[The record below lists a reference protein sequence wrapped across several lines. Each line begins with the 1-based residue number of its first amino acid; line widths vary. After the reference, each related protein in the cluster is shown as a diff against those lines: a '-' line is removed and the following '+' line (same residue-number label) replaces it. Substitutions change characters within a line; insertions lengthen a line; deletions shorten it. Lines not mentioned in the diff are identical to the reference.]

1 MNVLILYNSTQTYT
15 NTVYE
20 HLLSLKEH
28 SRHRIFF
35 AHADPV
41 SELNVDLGCFD
52 AVGIHFTIRLPF
64 DQVSPSVARALE
76 AYSGLKFLFIQD
88 EYDYPRRTWS
98 WINRLGMQLVFTVVP
113 EPGISTVY
121 PPSEFSRTRFVS
133 ILTGYVPEKLPPLE
147 DLPWPSQRSLMVGYR
162 GRPLPVRYG
171 LLGFEKVAIGAIVKE
186 YCDQTGVVCDI
197 AWSEESRIYGHKW
210 YEFVL
215 SCRSMLGSE
224 SGSNVFDWDGNLKD
238 TIEALK
244 LNRPGVDDDTIYREL
259 IAPLEIHGLMNQL
272 SPRVF
277 EAIASRTIL
286 VLFEGSYSGV
296 IRPWEHYIPLKKDG
310 SNIAEVMSRLADGDF
325 VDNMADRAWR
335 DVIGSG
341 NYSYK
346 SFVNIVDKEIDYSY
360 NELGCCSKPFKNVA
374 EQSLTPITTEPIR
387 ANPPKPSTDT
397 IVHAF
402 LGSRGAT
409 SKVVGQ
415 PLTPI
420 TTEPIRANPPK
431 PSTDTIFH
439 TFVGSQGAKDLGRRF
454 AIYLWWKLPES
465 VREILKPRLKRLL
478 GKG

>member
-20 HLLSLKEH
+20 HLSSLMAH

-41 SELNVDLGCFD
+41 SDLNVDLGCFD

-64 DQVSPSVARALE
+64 DQISPSVARALE

-88 EYDYPRRTWS
+88 EYDDPKRAWS
-98 WINRLGMQLVFTVVP
+98 WIKRLDMQLVFTVVP

-121 PPSEFSRTRFVS
+121 PPSEFPRTRFVS
-133 ILTGYVPEKLPPLE
+133 NLTGYVPEKLPPVE
-147 DLPWPSQRSLMVGYR
+147 DVPWPSLRSLMVGYR

-171 LLGFEKVAIGAIVKE
+171 QLAFEKVAIGEIVKE
-186 YCDQTGVVCDI
+186 YCDQTGVACDI

-224 SGSNVFDWDGNLKD
+224 SGSNVFDWDGNLKQ
-238 TIEALK
+238 TIEAFK
-244 LNRPGVDDDTIYREL
+244 SNRPGVADETIYQEL
-259 IAPLEIHGLMNQL
+259 IAPLEMHGLMNQL

-310 SNIAEVMSRLADGDF
+310 SNLTEVMSRLADGNF

-335 DVIGSG
+335 DVIASG

-346 SFVNIVDKEIDYSY
+346 SFVSMVDNEIEHSY
-360 NELGCCSKPFKNVA
+360 NELGCCDEIF
-374 EQSLTPITTEPIR
+374 
-387 ANPPKPSTDT
+387 
-397 IVHAF
+397 
-402 LGSRGAT
+402 
-409 SKVVGQ
+409 SKVTAQ
-415 PLTPI
+415 SMTPV
-420 TTEPIRANPPK
+420 TTGPVRANPPK

-439 TFVGSQGAKDLGRRF
+439 TVVGSQGAKDLVKRF
-454 AIYLWWKLPES
+454 SIYLWWRLPES
-465 VREILKPRLKRLL
+465 ARQILKPRLKRLF